1 LREQEFEAATN
12 MVADS
17 WPLNQQQMS
26 ANMVL
31 WEKILSS
38 ALGVLLTLVVLLWTI
53 KAYRD
58 AHYFDNYDPSA
69 PLNFAVNETTEVNK
83 ETPEKGYTIT
93 KFTFD
98 GYKSEKI
105 PALISLPMKPK
116 GKKFPAVIFLHGIGQ
131 DKNFLKEIASPFN
144 QTGFALVGFDQY
156 TQGERKLRGKQS
168 FLARLEAFGQ
178 RPAKTINETR
188 RLIDYLSTHP
198 ALLVSGLAG
207 SRGFRSEPR
216 SRGIWMKGMAK
227 LDLETPGDIRSENGP
242 SFSILKSIARSFV
255 DRMFFWFRC

>member
-1 LREQEFEAATN
+1 

-116 GKKFPAVIFLHGIGQ
+116 EIGR
-131 DKNFLKEIASPFN
+131 ASCR
-144 QTGFALVGFDQY
+144 
-156 TQGERKLRGKQS
+156 ER
-168 FLARLEAFGQ
+168 
-178 RPAKTINETR
+178 
-188 RLIDYLSTHP
+188 
-198 ALLVSGLAG
+198 V
-207 SRGFRSEPR
+207 
-216 SRGIWMKGMAK
+216 
-227 LDLETPGDIRSENGP
+227 
-242 SFSILKSIARSFV
+242 
-255 DRMFFWFRC
+255 